1 MLFARFFRP
10 EQLYYLGILCLIAAG
25 ITILYC
31 FYYSSRRNKFRN
43 QKARIKELIDP
54 YISQS
59 ILESMDTEETNLRLP
74 GFDELQQKCKDSY
87 NRKVI
92 INELVLARKNLSGQ
106 AAQTIEQ
113 LYTSLQ
119 LQLDSEQKLRSYKW
133 HKKAKGIQ
141 ELSLMG
147 QRQYWKSIYRLTD
160 YSNEHVRMEA
170 QAGIVRLL
178 GFASLR
184 FLNSATYQISEWQQI
199 NLLYLLESLPVA
211 EFQGIE
217 RWLHSG
223 NKSVVIFALKLIGS
237 FRRYEQHDLVIK
249 CLQRTEPEIRQQA
262 IKTLANIYRED
273 TAAFIIE
280 QYPVETWH
288 NKIEALKTLGKI
300 GAEDVAPFLVGEIN
314 HPDPAIRVEAA
325 RSLLQCTAAASQV
338 LQQKAITDH
347 SWNTILAQLEN
358 EMRA

>member
-1 MLFARFFRP
+1 M
-10 EQLYYLGILCLIAAG
+10 GILCLIVAV
-25 ITILYC
+25 ITMLYC
-31 FYYSSRRNKFRN
+31 FYYSTRRNKFRN
-43 QKARIKELIDP
+43 QKARIKQLVDP

-59 ILESMDTEETNLRLP
+59 VLVSFETEETHLRLP
-74 GFDELQQKCKDSY
+74 GFDELQLQCNDAY

-92 INELVLARKNLSGQ
+92 INELMLARKNLTGQ
-106 AAQTIEQ
+106 AGQIIEQ
-113 LYTSLQ
+113 LYTSLE

-141 ELSLMG
+141 ELSLMS

-160 YSNEHVRMEA
+160 HSNEHVRMEA

-178 GFASLR
+178 GFIGLR
-184 FLNSATYQISEWQQI
+184 FLNSASYQISEWQQI
-199 NLLYLLESLPVA
+199 NLLYLLQSLPVA

-223 NKSVVIFALKLIGS
+223 NKSVVIFALKLIAS

-249 CLQRTEPEIRQQA
+249 CLQRSEPEIRQQS

-273 TAAFIIE
+273 TTAFIIE
-280 QYPVETWH
+280 HYASETWH
-288 NKIEALKTLGKI
+288 NKLESLKTLAKI

-314 HPDPAIRVEAA
+314 DPDPSIRMEAA
-325 RSLLQCTAAASQV
+325 RALMQCTAAGSQV
-338 LQQKAITDH
+338 LLQKAMSDQ